1 MSVGHVLVLTNSS
14 DVTSDYLC
22 SRFEQE
28 KVRFCRFDTDKD
40 CSTAAFV
47 YQSGSATLKWSTS
60 SVTTEQIGAVVL
72 RRPKPVQI
80 HRNGD
85 EYSAGHTAGE
95 WSEAIEGFLAHIEER
110 FWINHPARNSRA
122 SHKIEQLTRA
132 ERCGLHIP
140 RTLVTNSIDEA
151 EKFVLSEKN
160 GVVVKPLASGFIE
173 RASPEHDT
181 VIYTREF
188 KKEHRQ
194 YLKEIRFCPVLFQEM
209 IPKVIDVRVTM
220 LDGIIVATGIRASES
235 DGTQR
240 LDIRRDNMSDA
251 EYLVLEP
258 PCCVSAAMRL
268 LIQSYGLRFAALDFG
283 VTKSGQ
289 WVFFEVNPNGQWAW
303 LDLYGKT
310 DIASIFISRLKE
322 G

>member
-14 DVTSDYLC
+14 DATSDYLC

-28 KVRFCRFDTDKD
+28 KVRFCRFNTDQD
-40 CSTAAFV
+40 CCTTTFV
-47 YQSGSATLKWSTS
+47 YHSGSARLTWSRS
-60 SVTTEQIGAVVL
+60 SVPADQVRAVVF

-80 HRNGD
+80 RRNRG
-85 EYSAGHTAGE
+85 EYCADHAAGE
-95 WSEAIEGFLAHIEER
+95 WSEAIEGFLAHIEEKS
-110 FWINHPARNSRA
+110 WINHPARNSRA

-140 RTLVTNSIDEA
+140 RTLVTNSIDKA
-151 EKFVLSEKN
+151 EKFIDSETN
-160 GVVVKPLASGFIE
+160 GVIVKPLASGFIE
-173 RASPEHDT
+173 RANPEQDT

-188 KKEHRQ
+188 KKAHRR

-209 IPKVIDVRVTM
+209 VPKIMDVRVTM
-220 LDGIIVATGIRASES
+220 LDGIIVATGIRATEN

-240 LDIRRDNMSDA
+240 LDIRRNNMSDA
-251 EYLVLEP
+251 EYVTVEP
-258 PCCVSAAMRL
+258 PRGVSAAMKRL
-268 LIQSYGLRFAALDFG
+268 IRSYGLRFAALDFG
-283 VTKSGQ
+283 VTRSGA

-303 LDLYGKT
+303 LDLYAKT
-310 DIASIFISRLKE
+310 NIASVFISRLKE